1 MKRFIIVGIVVFML
15 IVSMLPAGYS
25 GTAMLIDEKTIYI
38 CGINE
43 QCAANCDVI
52 DSNKLTNSAVVLG
65 YGDEFGVWIYTKY
78 NDADESIKLDIDLE
92 QFSLMLKG
100 GGWKDYKL
108 TMENVDDTTARLQ
121 FVRTKIY
128 LEDEDEFVDVVQT
141 QFTLETMCDTTED
154 FEVSLEIRFPFSLL
168 KSKAKSYTS
177 FSGNFDNTK
186 NNKIINILGRITDS
200 TKSGFFGTFYETL
213 INFFQRT
220 FNTYANPLPA
230 NSESYFCARIGY
242 ASPENDEGPNRVETR
257 FFFGRNK
264 IKDPR
269 VYRMNIKPYDLGRE
283 YKLSYFNSYLTVSES
298 GSEASYRLFSFDF
311 EPAAELQITSVPRE
325 AKISYNFGS
334 STGVSTKISFKAE
347 GGALSDIIQS
357 FTIDPL
363 PEHMSFD
370 LTVLGE
376 RSFKYE
382 SDQIYSVT
390 YMMDS
395 VEEGNLVKLELENLP
410 KIITARWGLK
420 LYLSSLSGSGFADL
434 DMSSNIDRM
443 ALSLYDSDTPFIE
456 INNFP
461 QKLRVDGFIDV
472 PNLQG
477 SITASK
483 SSGVTTTINV
493 PLRFD
498 KWEITGE
505 IYIHN
510 GYGYVSF
517 NLPDASSDHVSVGFD
532 TNNNALLGF
541 GITVYDTEQDQ
552 QVLYVGVD
560 AVATDD
566 LYISFDY
573 ISSEI
578 ENLKWSGKITELIDL
593 VLSVDFQGIGL
604 DLSGSWT
611 IGDYGLFEV
620 EVNQELVIELDRI
633 DLGNFE
639 MDGIIGMYPGTT
651 VSVEWQRGDVG
662 YFKIE
667 TDGVG
672 FNPEVEVTFYD
683 KNSNEIFIYGN
694 VVLNPSCI
702 LKFDWEWGK
711 MGHFTVF
718 TNDLVENINFEVGYG
733 YDQSYDEYEY
743 GFRINGTDISII
755 RTIQWDTE
763 NGAIP
768 RIWVLGDDIIP
779 GSWDVWL
786 LWQYEWYEVK

>member
-1 MKRFIIVGIVVFML
+1 MKRFIIVGIVIFML

-25 GTAMLIDEKTIYI
+25 GTAMLIDKKAIYV
-38 CGINE
+38 CDINE
-43 QCAANCDVI
+43 QCTANCDVI
-52 DSNKLTNSAVVLG
+52 DSNKLTNSTVVLG

-78 NDADESIKLDIDLE
+78 NDVDESIKLDIDLG

-100 GGWKDYKL
+100 GGWKYYKL
-108 TMENVDDTTARLQ
+108 TMENVDDTTAGLQ

-128 LEDEDEFVDVVQT
+128 LEDEDAFVDVVQT

-168 KSKAKSYTS
+168 KSKAKSYNS

-200 TKSGFFGTFYETL
+200 TKSGFFGTFYEKL

-220 FNTYANPLPA
+220 ANTCANPLPA

-257 FFFGRNK
+257 FFFGRNS
-264 IKDPR
+264 IWEPR
-269 VYRMNIKPYDLGRE
+269 VFRMKITPYDLGRE
-283 YKLSYFNSYLTVSES
+283 YKLTYNTSYLTVDQS
-298 GSEASYRLFSFDF
+298 GNEAFYRIFSVDF
-311 EPAAELQITSVPRE
+311 EPAAELQITSIPKE
-325 AKISYNFGS
+325 FKINYNFGS
-334 STGVSTKISFKAE
+334 SSGVATKISFSAF
-347 GGALSDIIQS
+347 GGSLSGIDQS
-357 FTIDPL
+357 FFIDPL

-370 LTVLGE
+370 LTMLGE

-382 SDQIYSVT
+382 SDQTYSVT

-395 VEEGNLVKLELENLP
+395 VEVGNLVKLELENLP

-434 DMSSNIDRM
+434 DMSSNIGRM

-483 SSGVTTTINV
+483 SSSVTTTINV
-493 PLRFD
+493 PLKFD
-498 KWEITGE
+498 KWEITGA

-510 GYGYVSF
+510 GYGSASF

-573 ISSEI
+573 ILSEI

-611 IGDYGLFEV
+611 IGDHGLFEV
-620 EVNQELVIELDRI
+620 EVNQELVIELDQL

-639 MDGIIGMYPGTT
+639 LDGTIGIYPGTT

-667 TDGVG
+667 TDGVD

-694 VVLNPSCI
+694 VVLNPDCI

-768 RIWVLGDDIIP
+768 RIWVLGDDLIP